1 MLQSHY
7 QTDTQRTA
15 RNQDDLISSYQFIN
29 DNRLDEDR
37 ESKSCFSPVNK
48 DTLVNHYMGFKGI
61 KDQIADLKKEY
72 EVDKMQV
79 SSDIIT
85 KAKGLKFLKK
95 V

>member
-1 MLQSHY
+1 MK
-7 QTDTQRTA
+7 R
-15 RNQDDLISSYQFIN
+15 
-29 DNRLDEDR
+29 
-37 ESKSCFSPVNK
+37 
-48 DTLVNHYMGFKGI
+48 
-61 KDQIADLKKEY
+61 EY